1 MSALK
6 PFLTTL
12 VLPPAGPLLLLAAG
26 LWLGRRSDRRRL
38 AMRLCWAA
46 LALLWLLSC
55 QSVAVGLS
63 RFLLPSFL
71 PPSLPQVA
79 ATQAIVVLG
88 GGIRPGDGARQ
99 IPDELT
105 LETLERV
112 QMGAR
117 WAKAS
122 HRPLVFSG
130 GQGWGHQ
137 GSNPNEAQ
145 VASQVLWHDH
155 GLKFQWLEAGSRDT
169 RENAQMTAQLLLP
182 QNVQHIA
189 LVTQSWHLP
198 RSVRNFE
205 EAGIK
210 VLPVP
215 TGIPRGTGSPWLDA
229 LPSGQGLSLSRQVL
243 REWLGLRL
251 T

>member
-6 PFLTTL
+6 PLLTAL
-12 VLPPAGPLLLLAAG
+12 VLPPAGPLLLLAVG
-26 LWLGRRSDRRRL
+26 MWLGRRATRRRL
-38 AMRLCWAA
+38 ASGLCCSA

-55 QSVAVGLS
+55 QSVAVALS
-63 RFLLPSFL
+63 EFLLPSFASPML
-71 PPSLPQVA
+71 AQVSQA
-79 ATQAIVVLG
+79 QAIVVLG
-88 GGIRPGDGARQ
+88 GGVRPGDKLRH

-105 LETLERV
+105 LETQERV
-112 QMGAR
+112 AAGAR

-122 HRPLVFSG
+122 QRPLAFSG
-130 GQGWGHQ
+130 GQGWGQQ
-137 GSNPNEAQ
+137 GQSPNEAD
-145 VASQVLWHDH
+145 VASQVLWQDH
-155 GLKFQWLEAGSRDT
+155 GLKFQWLEASSRDT
-169 RENAQMTAQLLLP
+169 RENAQRTAQLLLP
-182 QNVQHIA
+182 QDVRHIA

-205 EAGIK
+205 EAGFK

-215 TGIPRGTGSPWLDA
+215 VGIPRGTGAVGLDA

>member
-6 PFLTTL
+6 PFLTAL

-26 LWLGRRSDRRRL
+26 LWLAQRTDRRRG
-38 AMRLCWAA
+38 AMRLCWGA

-63 RFLLPSFL
+63 HLLLPNFL

-88 GGIRPGDGARQ
+88 GGVRPGDSARQ

-105 LETLERV
+105 LESHERV
-112 QMGAR
+112 LAGAR
-117 WAKAS
+117 LAKLT
-122 HRPLVFSG
+122 HLPLVFSG
-130 GQGWGHQ
+130 GQGWGQ
-137 GSNPNEAQ
+137 LGSNPIEAQ
-145 VASQVLWHDH
+145 VASQVLWQDH

-182 QNVQHIA
+182 QNVRHIT

-205 EAGIK
+205 EVGFK
-210 VLPVP
+210 VLPLP

>member
-6 PFLTTL
+6 PLLTAL

-26 LWLGRRSDRRRL
+26 LWLGRISERRRV
-38 AMRLCWAA
+38 ASRLCWAA
-46 LALLWLLSC
+46 VAMLWLLSC

-71 PPSLPQVA
+71 PASPAQVA
-79 ATQAIVVLG
+79 TTQAIVVLG
-88 GGIRPGDGARQ
+88 GGVRPGDRARQ
-99 IPDELT
+99 IPDELA
-105 LETLERV
+105 LEAHERV
-112 QMGAR
+112 LEGAR
-117 WAKAS
+117 LA
-122 HRPLVFSG
+122 RDTRLPLAFSG
-130 GQGWGHQ
+130 GQGWGVQ
-137 GSNPNEAQ
+137 GQSPNEAE
-145 VASQVLWHDH
+145 VASQVLWQDH

-169 RENAQMTAQLLLP
+169 RENAQMTAKLLLP
-182 QNVQHIA
+182 QNIQHIA

-205 EAGIK
+205 EAGFK

-215 TGIPRGTGSPWLDA
+215 TGIPRGSGSPWLDA
-229 LPSGQGLSLSRQVL
+229 LPSAQGLSLSRQVL

>member
-6 PFLTTL
+6 PLLTAL
-12 VLPPAGPLLLLAAG
+12 VLPPAGPLLLLATG
-26 LWLGRRSDRRRL
+26 LWLGRRAEHRRL
-38 AMRLCWAA
+38 ASGLSCSA

-63 RFLLPSFL
+63 QFLLPSFS
-71 PPSLPQVA
+71 PPSLAQVNE
-79 ATQAIVVLG
+79 TQAIVVLG
-88 GGIRPGDGARQ
+88 GGIRPGDKRRQ

-105 LETLERV
+105 LEAQERV
-112 QMGAR
+112 AIGAR

-122 HRPLVFSG
+122 QRPLAFSG
-130 GQGWGHQ
+130 GQGWGQQ
-137 GSNPNEAQ
+137 GQSPSEAD
-145 VASQVLWHDH
+145 VASQALWQDH
-155 GLKFQWLEAGSRDT
+155 GLKFQWLEADSRDT
-169 RENAQMTAQLLLP
+169 RENAQMTARLLLP
-182 QNVQHIA
+182 QDVRHIA
-189 LVTQSWHLP
+189 LVTHSWHLP

-205 EAGIK
+205 EAGFK

-215 TGIPRGTGSPWLDA
+215 VGIPRGTGAVWLDA

>member
-1 MSALK
+1 M
-6 PFLTTL
+6 
-12 VLPPAGPLLLLAAG
+12 
-26 LWLGRRSDRRRL
+26 
-38 AMRLCWAA
+38 
-46 LALLWLLSC
+46 
-55 QSVAVGLS
+55 
-63 RFLLPSFL
+63 
-71 PPSLPQVA
+71 A

-88 GGIRPGDGARQ
+88 GGVRPGDSARQ

-105 LETLERV
+105 LEAQERV
-112 QMGAR
+112 LAGAR
-117 WAKAS
+117 LAKLT
-122 HRPLVFSG
+122 RLPLAFSG

-137 GSNPNEAQ
+137 GPHPSEAE
-145 VASQVLWHDH
+145 VASQVLWQDH

-169 RENAQMTAQLLLP
+169 RENARMTATLLLP
-182 QNVQHIA
+182 ENVQHIA

-205 EAGIK
+205 EAGFK
-210 VLPVP
+210 VVPVP

-229 LPSGQGLSLSRQVL
+229 LPSAQGLGLSRQVL